1 MVAAGTALAATFVA
15 EFGDK
20 SQLLSAGLAARL
32 GRAVVLLGVVLGIVA
47 VQAVAV
53 ALGQVAGTL
62 LPERAVALG
71 SAAMFVAVA
80 VWLWSDARGSDEPVA
95 GDGADV
101 PGGRRIGIAAVLAVA
116 AAFALG
122 ELGDKTQLATVALAA
137 RQDWSATLVG
147 GVLGMAAANAV
158 AIEAGARL
166 GRLVDRRRVQRISA
180 VAFAVAGIVLAII
193 ALVR

>member
-1 MVAAGTALAATFVA
+1 MIAAGTAFAATFVA

-53 ALGQVAGTL
+53 ALGQVVGTV

-80 VWLWSDARGSDEPVA
+80 VWLWIDARGDGEVA
-95 GDGADV
+95 ADTPQEAPPRSRV
-101 PGGRRIGIAAVLAVA
+101 GVTAVLAVA
-116 AAFALG
+116 AAFAVG

-147 GVLGMAAANAV
+147 GILGMVAANAI

-166 GRLVDRRRVQRISA
+166 GGLVDRRRVQRVSA
-180 VAFAVAGIVLAII
+180 VAFAVAGVVLAVL
-193 ALVR
+193 ALVG